1 MSAGR
6 HEEDA
11 MPLKMAAA
19 ARPQSVRR
27 AIFFGVNAL
36 IVLVVYLLAIEPL
49 RQFLDDRAAAIAE
62 RRGALAGYEAIA
74 AQEAMVKDY
83 ARQVEE
89 SNARGELLTGE
100 SEGVVN
106 ANLQARLKA
115 LAEEAGATVMSLQ
128 ALPAKVVNGESLV
141 GARLDVSGSLPALHK
156 LARSLEADPPLLLV
170 LTAAVRKTAVWT
182 AQTPSDHS
190 LEAQFDVFGG
200 ASKGRS

>member
-1 MSAGR
+1 
-6 HEEDA
+6 
-11 MPLKMAAA
+11 MPMKAATA
-19 ARPQSVRR
+19 ARAQSLRK

-36 IVLVVYLLAIEPL
+36 IALVVYLLAIEPL
-49 RQFLDDRAAAIAE
+49 RAFLGDRADAIAE
-62 RRGALAGYEAIA
+62 RRGTLAGYEAIA
-74 AQEAMVKDY
+74 SQEATVKDY

-128 ALPAKVVNGESLV
+128 ALPAKVLNGETLV
-141 GARLDVSGSLPALHK
+141 GARLDVTGPLPALHK
-156 LARSLEADPPLLLV
+156 LAKSLEGDPPLLLV
-170 LTAAVRKTAVWT
+170 LTAAVRKTAIWSEQT
-182 AQTPSDHS
+182 AAEQT

-200 ASKGRS
+200 ASKGHS